1 MPLLL
6 HELKKNRISL
16 LIWTAAISFMLGVCI
31 IIFPEM
37 SNQMGEM
44 NNMFAEMGAF
54 TEAFGMD
61 RINFGEFIG
70 YFGIE
75 CGNVL
80 GMGGAFFA
88 AVAGITALSY
98 EESHNTAEFLL
109 THPISRKKVVF
120 LKLLSVIAQI
130 VILNLAVVGI
140 VTLLTAIII
149 DNPPYKTMFLIY
161 LAYFIL
167 QLQIAFICF
176 GISAF
181 VRFNAIG
188 LGIGVGFFFYMA
200 NILSNITDELKFLK
214 YLTPFSYTDSADIIS
229 NGHLTYKYLIVGT
242 VFAVIGIALAFIK
255 YTKKDIA

>member
-1 MPLLL
+1 MTLLF

-16 LIWTAAISFMLGVCI
+16 LIWTATISFMLGVCI

-37 SNQMGEM
+37 ASQMGEM
-44 NNMFAEMGAF
+44 NDMFAEMGAF

-88 AVAGITALSY
+88 AVAGIAALSY

-109 THPISRKKVVF
+109 SHPIPRKKVVF

-130 VILNLAVVGI
+130 VILNLVVIGF
-140 VTLLTAIII
+140 VTLLTAVII

-181 VRFNAIG
+181 VKFNAIG
-188 LGIGVGFFFYMA
+188 LGIGVGFFFYIS
-200 NILSNITDELKFLK
+200 NILSNITKELEFLK
-214 YLTPFSYTDSADIIS
+214 YITPFSYADSADIIT
-229 NGHLTYKYLIVGT
+229 NNHLTYKYLIIGA
-242 VFAVIGIALAFIK
+242 VFAVIGVALAFFK

>member
-1 MPLLL
+1 MTLLF
-6 HELKKNRISL
+6 HELRKNRISL
-16 LIWTAAISFMLGVCI
+16 LIWTAAISFMLGVTI

-37 SNQMGEM
+37 AGQMSEM
-44 NNMFAEMGAF
+44 ENMFAEMGAF

-88 AVAGITALSY
+88 AVAGISALSY
-98 EESHNTAEFLL
+98 EESHSTAEFLL
-109 THPISRKKVVF
+109 SHPVSRKTVVF
-120 LKLLSVIAQI
+120 LKLLSVIAQVI
-130 VILNLAVVGI
+130 ILNLVVIGI
-140 VTLLTAIII
+140 VTLLTAVII
-149 DNPPYKTMFLIY
+149 DNPPYKTMLLIF

-181 VRFNAIG
+181 VKFNAIG
-188 LGIGVGFFFYMA
+188 LGIGVGFFFYIA
-200 NILSNITDELKFLK
+200 NILSNITEDLKFLK
-214 YLTPFSYTDSADIIS
+214 YFTPFSYTDSADII
-229 NGHLTYKYLIVGT
+229 NNNEITFKYLIVGI
-242 VFAVIGIALAFIK
+242 VFAVIGIVLAFVK
-255 YTKKDIA
+255 YTKKDIS

>member
-1 MPLLL
+1 MILLF
-6 HELKKNRISL
+6 HELRKNRISL
-16 LIWTAAISFMLGVCI
+16 LIWTAAISFMLGVTI

-37 SNQMGEM
+37 AGQMGEM
-44 NNMFAEMGAF
+44 ENMFAEMGAF

-88 AVAGITALSY
+88 AVAGIAALSY

-109 THPISRKKVVF
+109 SHPISRKKIVF

-130 VILNLAVVGI
+130 VILNLIVIGV

-149 DNPPYKTMFLIY
+149 DNPPYKTMFLIF

-181 VRFNAIG
+181 VKFNAIG
-188 LGIGVGFFFYMA
+188 LGIGVGFFFYMT
-200 NILSNITDELKFLK
+200 NILSNITKDLKVLK
-214 YLTPFSYTDSADIIS
+214 YLTPFSYTDSADII
-229 NGHLTYKYLIVGT
+229 TYNEITFKYLIVGI
-242 VFAVIGIALAFIK
+242 VFAVIGIVLAFIK

>member
-1 MPLLL
+1 MTLLF
-6 HELKKNRISL
+6 HEIRKNRLSL
-16 LIWTAAISFMLGVCI
+16 LIWTIAISFMLSVCI
-31 IIFPEM
+31 VIFPEM
-37 SNQMGEM
+37 AGQMGEM
-44 NNMFAEMGAF
+44 ENMFAEMGAF

-88 AVAGITALSY
+88 AVAGIAALSS

-109 THPISRKKVVF
+109 SHPISRQKVVF

-130 VILNLAVVGI
+130 LILNAVVIGI
-140 VTLLTAIII
+140 VTLLTAVII
-149 DNPPYKTMFLIY
+149 DNPPYKTMFLLF

-167 QLQIAFICF
+167 QLQTAFICF

-181 VRFNAIG
+181 IKTNAIG
-188 LGIGVGFFFYMA
+188 LGIGVGFMFYMT
-200 NILSNITDELKFLK
+200 NILSNITKDLKFLK
-214 YLTPFSYTDSADIIS
+214 YITPFSYTDSADIITD
-229 NGHLTYKYLIVGT
+229 GHLTYKYLAVGV
-242 VFAVIGIALAFIK
+242 VFAIIGIVLAFAK

>member
-1 MPLLL
+1 MTLLF

-16 LIWTAAISFMLGVCI
+16 IIWTAAISFMLGVTI

-37 SNQMGEM
+37 ADQMGEM
-44 NNMFAEMGAF
+44 ENMFSEMGAF

-61 RINFGEFIG
+61 KINFGEFIG

-88 AVAGITALSY
+88 AVAGIAALSS

-109 THPISRKKVVF
+109 SHPISRKKVVS

-130 VILNLAVVGI
+130 IILNLVVIGF

-149 DNPPYKTMFLIY
+149 DNPPFKTMFLLF

-167 QLQIAFICF
+167 QLEIAFICF

-181 VRFNAIG
+181 VKFNAIG
-188 LGIGVGFFFYMA
+188 LGIGVGLLFYMT
-200 NILSNITDELKFLK
+200 NIFSNITDDLKFLK
-214 YLTPFSYTDSADIIS
+214 YITPFSYTDSADIIT
-229 NGHLTYKYLIVGT
+229 NGHLTYKYLIVGAI
-242 VFAVIGIALAFIK
+242 FAVVGIALAFIK

>member
-1 MPLLL
+1 MTLLF

-16 LIWTAAISFMLGVCI
+16 IIWTAAISFMLGVTI

-37 SNQMGEM
+37 ADQMGKME
-44 NNMFAEMGAF
+44 NMFSEMGAF

-61 RINFGEFIG
+61 KINFGEFIG

-88 AVAGITALSY
+88 AVAGIAALSS

-109 THPISRKKVVF
+109 SHPISRKKVVS

-130 VILNLAVVGI
+130 IILNLVVIGF

-149 DNPPYKTMFLIY
+149 DNPPFKTMFLLF

-167 QLQIAFICF
+167 QLEIAFICF

-181 VRFNAIG
+181 VKFNAIG
-188 LGIGVGFFFYMA
+188 LGIGVGLLFYMT
-200 NILSNITDELKFLK
+200 NIFSNITDDLKFLK
-214 YLTPFSYTDSADIIS
+214 YITPFSYTDSADIIT
-229 NGHLTYKYLIVGT
+229 NGHLTYKYLIVGAI
-242 VFAVIGIALAFIK
+242 FAVVGIALAFMK

>member
-1 MPLLL
+1 MPLIL
-6 HELKKNRISL
+6 HELRKNCL
-16 LIWTAAISFMLGVCI
+16 AVLIWTTAITFMLGVTI
-31 IIFPEM
+31 VIFPEM
-37 SNQMGEM
+37 AGQMGEM
-44 NNMFAEMGAF
+44 ENMFAEMGAF

-61 RINFGEFIG
+61 RINFGEFSG

-88 AVAGITALSY
+88 AVAGIAALSS

-109 THPISRKKVVF
+109 SHPISRARVVT
-120 LKLLSVIAQI
+120 LKLLSVISQI
-130 VILNLAVVGI
+130 IILNVVVVGI
-140 VTLLTAIII
+140 VVLLTAVII
-149 DNPPYKTMFLIY
+149 DNPPYKTMFLIF
-161 LAYFIL
+161 LSYFIL

-181 VRFNAIG
+181 IKSNAIG
-188 LGIGVGFFFYMA
+188 LGIGVGFMFYMT
-200 NILSNITDELKFLK
+200 NILSNITKDLKLLK

-229 NGHLTYKYLIVGT
+229 NGHLTYKYLLVGAT
-242 VFAVIGIALAFIK
+242 FAVIGIALAFIK

>member
-1 MPLLL
+1 MTLLF

-16 LIWTAAISFMLGVCI
+16 LIWTAAITFMLSVCI
-31 IIFPEM
+31 AIFPEM
-37 SNQMGEM
+37 AGQMGEM
-44 NNMFAEMGAF
+44 ENMFSEMGAF

-80 GMGGAFFA
+80 GMGGVFFA
-88 AVAGITALSY
+88 AIVGVTALSV

-109 THPISRKKVVF
+109 THPISRKKIVS
-120 LKLLSVIAQI
+120 LKLLSVISQI
-130 VILNLAVVGI
+130 IILNLAVIGV
-140 VTLLTAIII
+140 VTLLTAVIIE
-149 DNPPYKTMFLIY
+149 NPPYKTMLLIF

-167 QLQIAFICF
+167 QLNAAFICF

-181 VRFNAIG
+181 ISFNGIG
-188 LGIGVGFFFYMA
+188 LGIGIGFAFYIM

-214 YLTPFSYTDSADIIS
+214 YLTPFSYTDSADIIT
-229 NGHLTYKYLIVGT
+229 NGHLTYKYLVVGLALAL
-242 VFAVIGIALAFIK
+242 VGIALAFIK

>member
-1 MPLLL
+1 MPLIL
-6 HELKKNRISL
+6 HELRKNCL
-16 LIWTAAISFMLGVCI
+16 AVLIWTAAITFMLGVTI
-31 IIFPEM
+31 VIFPEM
-37 SNQMGEM
+37 AGQMGEM
-44 NNMFAEMGAF
+44 ENMFAEMGAF

-61 RINFGEFIG
+61 RINFGEFSG

-88 AVAGITALSY
+88 AVAGIAALSS

-109 THPISRKKVVF
+109 SHPISRARVVT
-120 LKLLSVIAQI
+120 LKLLSVISQI
-130 VILNLAVVGI
+130 IILNVVVVGI
-140 VTLLTAIII
+140 VVLLTAVII
-149 DNPPYKTMFLIY
+149 DNPPYKTMLLIFLS
-161 LAYFIL
+161 YFIL

-181 VRFNAIG
+181 IKSNAIG
-188 LGIGVGFFFYMA
+188 LGIGVGFMFYMT
-200 NILSNITDELKFLK
+200 NILSNITKDLKLLK

-229 NGHLTYKYLIVGT
+229 NGHLTYKYLLVGAT
-242 VFAVIGIALAFIK
+242 FAVIGIALAFIK

>member
-1 MPLLL
+1 MTLLF
-6 HELKKNRISL
+6 HELRKNRISL
-16 LIWTAAISFMLGVCI
+16 LIWTAAISFMLGVTI

-37 SNQMGEM
+37 AGQMSEM
-44 NNMFAEMGAF
+44 ENMFAEMGAF

-88 AVAGITALSY
+88 AVAGISALSY
-98 EESHNTAEFLL
+98 EVSHSTAEFLL
-109 THPISRKKVVF
+109 SHPVSRKTVVF
-120 LKLLSVIAQI
+120 LKLLSVIAQVI
-130 VILNLAVVGI
+130 ILNLVVIGI
-140 VTLLTAIII
+140 VTLLAAIII
-149 DNPPYKTMFLIY
+149 DNPPYKTMLLIF

-181 VRFNAIG
+181 VKFNAIG
-188 LGIGVGFFFYMA
+188 LGIGVGFFFYIA
-200 NILSNITDELKFLK
+200 NILSNITEDLKFLK
-214 YLTPFSYTDSADIIS
+214 YFTPFSYTDSADIIT
-229 NGHLTYKYLIVGT
+229 NNEITFKYLIVGIF
-242 VFAVIGIALAFIK
+242 FAVIGIVLAFVK
-255 YTKKDIA
+255 YTKKDIS

>member
-1 MPLLL
+1 MTLLF
-6 HELKKNRISL
+6 HELRKNRISL
-16 LIWTAAISFMLGVCI
+16 LIWTAAISFMLGVTI

-37 SNQMGEM
+37 AGQMSEM
-44 NNMFAEMGAF
+44 ENMFAEMGAF

-88 AVAGITALSY
+88 AVAGISALSY

-109 THPISRKKVVF
+109 SHPVSRKKVVF
-120 LKLLSVIAQI
+120 LKLLSVIAQVI
-130 VILNLAVVGI
+130 ILNLVVIGI
-140 VTLLTAIII
+140 VTLLTAVII
-149 DNPPYKTMFLIY
+149 DNPPYKTMLLIF

-167 QLQIAFICF
+167 QLQIAFICS

-181 VRFNAIG
+181 VKFNSIG
-188 LGIGVGFFFYMA
+188 LGIGVGFFFYIA
-200 NILSNITDELKFLK
+200 NILSNITEDLKFLK
-214 YLTPFSYTDSADIIS
+214 YFTPFSYTDSADIIT
-229 NGHLTYKYLIVGT
+229 NNEITFKYLIVGI
-242 VFAVIGIALAFIK
+242 VFAVIGIVLAFVK
-255 YTKKDIA
+255 YTKKDIS

>member
-1 MPLLL
+1 MTLLF
-6 HELKKNRISL
+6 HELRKNRISL
-16 LIWTAAISFMLGVCI
+16 LIWTAAISFMLGVTI

-37 SNQMGEM
+37 AGQMSEM
-44 NNMFAEMGAF
+44 ENMFAEMGAF

-88 AVAGITALSY
+88 AVAGVAALSY

-109 THPISRKKVVF
+109 SHPISRKKVVF
-120 LKLLSVIAQI
+120 LKLLSVIAQVI
-130 VILNLAVVGI
+130 ILNLVVIGI
-140 VTLLTAIII
+140 VTLLTAVII
-149 DNPPYKTMFLIY
+149 DNPPYKTMLLIF
-161 LAYFIL
+161 LAYLIL

-181 VRFNAIG
+181 VKFNAIG
-188 LGIGVGFFFYMA
+188 LGIGVGFFFYIA
-200 NILSNITDELKFLK
+200 NILSNITEDLKFLK
-214 YLTPFSYTDSADIIS
+214 YFTPFSYTDSADIIT
-229 NGHLTYKYLIVGT
+229 NNEITFKYLIVGI
-242 VFAVIGIALAFIK
+242 VFAVIGIVLAFVK
-255 YTKKDIA
+255 YTKKDIS

>member
-1 MPLLL
+1 MTLLF
-6 HELKKNRISL
+6 HELRKNKISL
-16 LIWTAAISFMLGVCI
+16 IIWTAAISFMLSVCI
-31 IIFPEM
+31 VIFPEM
-37 SNQMGEM
+37 AGQMGEM
-44 NNMFAEMGAF
+44 ENMFAEMGAF

-88 AVAGITALSY
+88 AVTGIAALSS

-109 THPISRKKVVF
+109 SHPISRKKVVF

-130 VILNLAVVGI
+130 VILNLVVIGI
-140 VTLLTAIII
+140 VTLLTAVII
-149 DNPPYKTMFLIY
+149 DNPPYKTMFLLF

-167 QLQIAFICF
+167 QLETAFICF

-181 VRFNAIG
+181 VKFNAIG
-188 LGIGVGFFFYMA
+188 LGIGVGFLFYMT
-200 NILSNITDELKFLK
+200 NILSNITEDLKFLK
-214 YLTPFSYTDSADIIS
+214 YITPFSYTDSADIIT
-229 NGHLTYKYLIVGT
+229 NGHITYKYLIVGV
-242 VFAVIGIALAFIK
+242 VFAIIGIVLAFLK
-255 YTKKDIA
+255 YTRKDIS

>member
-1 MPLLL
+1 MTLLF

-16 LIWTAAISFMLGVCI
+16 IIWTAAISFMLGVTI

-37 SNQMGEM
+37 ADQMGEM
-44 NNMFAEMGAF
+44 ENMFAEMGAF

-61 RINFGEFIG
+61 KINFGEFIG

-88 AVAGITALSY
+88 AVAGIAALSI

-109 THPISRKKVVF
+109 SHPISRKKVVS

-130 VILNLAVVGI
+130 IILNLVVIGF

-149 DNPPYKTMFLIY
+149 DNPPFKTMFLLF

-167 QLQIAFICF
+167 QLEIAFICF

-181 VRFNAIG
+181 VKFNAIG
-188 LGIGVGFFFYMA
+188 LGIGVGLLFYMT
-200 NILSNITDELKFLK
+200 NIFSNITDDLKFLK
-214 YLTPFSYTDSADIIS
+214 YITPFSYTDSADIIT
-229 NGHLTYKYLIVGT
+229 NGHLTYKYLIVGAI
-242 VFAVIGIALAFIK
+242 FAVVGIALAFIK

>member
-1 MPLLL
+1 MTLLF
-6 HELKKNRISL
+6 HELRKNRISL
-16 LIWTAAISFMLGVCI
+16 LIWTAAISFMLGVTI

-37 SNQMGEM
+37 AGQMSEM
-44 NNMFAEMGAF
+44 ENMFAEMGAF

-88 AVAGITALSY
+88 AVAGISALSY

-109 THPISRKKVVF
+109 SHPVSRKKVVF
-120 LKLLSVIAQI
+120 LKLLSVIAQVI
-130 VILNLAVVGI
+130 ILNLVVIGI
-140 VTLLTAIII
+140 VTLLTAVII
-149 DNPPYKTMFLIY
+149 DNPPYKTMLLIF

-181 VRFNAIG
+181 VKFNAIG
-188 LGIGVGFFFYMA
+188 LGIGVGFFFYIA
-200 NILSNITDELKFLK
+200 NILSNITEDLKFLK
-214 YLTPFSYTDSADIIS
+214 YFTPFSYTDSADIIT
-229 NGHLTYKYLIVGT
+229 NNEITFKYLIVGI
-242 VFAVIGIALAFIK
+242 VFAVIGIVLAFVK
-255 YTKKDIA
+255 YTKKDIS

>member
-1 MPLLL
+1 MTLLF
-6 HELKKNRISL
+6 HELRKNKMSL

-37 SNQMGEM
+37 AGQMSEM
-44 NNMFAEMGAF
+44 ENMFAEMGAF

-70 YFGIE
+70 YFGVE

-88 AVAGITALSY
+88 AVTGVTALAT

-109 THPISRKKVVF
+109 SHPISRKKIVC

-130 VILNLAVVGI
+130 IILNLVVIGF
-140 VTLLTAIII
+140 VTLLTAVII

-167 QLQIAFICF
+167 QLQVALICF

-181 VRFNAIG
+181 VKFNAIG
-188 LGIGVGFFFYMA
+188 LGIGVGFVFYMT
-200 NILSNITDELKFLK
+200 NILSNITKDLKFLK
-214 YLTPFSYTDSADIIS
+214 YITPFSYTDSADIIT
-229 NGHLTYKYLIVGT
+229 NGHMTYKYVFVG
-242 VFAVIGIALAFIK
+242 AALAIIGIALAFIK
-255 YTKKDIA
+255 YTKKDIS

>member
-1 MPLLL
+1 MTLLF
-6 HELKKNRISL
+6 HEIRKNRISL
-16 LIWTAAISFMLGVCI
+16 FIWTAAISFMLGVCI
-31 IIFPEM
+31 VIFPEM
-37 SNQMGEM
+37 AGQMGEM
-44 NNMFAEMGAF
+44 ENMFSEMGAF

-88 AVAGITALSY
+88 AVTGVIALSS

-109 THPISRKKVVF
+109 SHPISRKKIVG

-130 VILNLAVVGI
+130 IILNLVVIGI

-149 DNPPYKTMFLIY
+149 DNPPYKTMLLIY

-167 QLQIAFICF
+167 QLETAFICF

-181 VRFNAIG
+181 VKFNAIG
-188 LGIGVGFFFYMA
+188 LGIGVGFLFYMT
-200 NILSNITDELKFLK
+200 NIISNITDDLKFLK
-214 YLTPFSYTDSADIIS
+214 YITPFSYTDSADIIT
-229 NGHLTYKYLIVGT
+229 NNHLTYKYVI
-242 VFAVIGIALAFIK
+242 IGIAFALIGIISAFIK
-255 YTKKDIA
+255 YGKKDIS

>member
-1 MPLLL
+1 MTLLF
-6 HELKKNRISL
+6 HELRKNRISL
-16 LIWTAAISFMLGVCI
+16 LIWTAAITFMLGVTI
-31 IIFPEM
+31 VIFPEM
-37 SNQMGEM
+37 AGQMGEM
-44 NNMFAEMGAF
+44 ENMFAEMGAF

-88 AVAGITALSY
+88 AVVGIVALSS

-109 THPISRKKVVF
+109 SHPISRAKIVG
-120 LKLLSVIAQI
+120 LKLLSVIMQI
-130 VILNLAVVGI
+130 VVLNLVVIGI
-140 VTLLTAIII
+140 VVLLTAVII
-149 DNPPYKTMFLIY
+149 DNPPYKTMLLIF

-176 GISAF
+176 GASAF
-181 VRFNAIG
+181 IKSNAIG
-188 LGIGVGFFFYMA
+188 LGIGVGFMFYMT
-200 NILSNITDELKFLK
+200 NILSNITDDLKLLK
-214 YLTPFSYTDSADIIS
+214 YLTPFAYTDSADIIT
-229 NGHLTYKYLIVGT
+229 NNHLTYKYLFVGIA
-242 VFAVIGIALAFIK
+242 FAALGIALAFIK